1 MGMSS
6 HLHNENELLQQ
17 AAGGSETAFTTLFY
31 LYKDRLYGYILRL
44 TGSPE
49 MAEDVVQDVFLK
61 LWKNRNGLTEI
72 EHLRGYVFRMA
83 QHHAINAFKRMAKEA
98 LLVANNALHPD
109 AVVTDAEA
117 VLELK
122 EVQQVLN
129 QVVSKL
135 PPQQK
140 LVYTLSREQGLK
152 HEEIARHLNISLSTV
167 NKHMIQALR
176 AIREQFRNHPDSLT
190 GFYILLVVV
199 STFEK

>member
-1 MGMSS
+1 MSS
-6 HLHNENELLQQ
+6 HLHNEHELLQL
-17 AAGGSETAFTTLFY
+17 AAGGSEAAFTTLFY
-31 LYKDRLYGYILRL
+31 LYKDRLYSYILRL

-61 LWKNRNGLTEI
+61 LWKHRSGLTEI
-72 EHLRGYVFRMA
+72 AHLRGYVFRMA
-83 QHHAINAFKRMAKEA
+83 QHHAINAFKRMAREA
-98 LLVANNALHPD
+98 LLVANNTLHPE
-109 AVVTDAEA
+109 AVATEVEA

-122 EVQQVLN
+122 EVQQVLS
-129 QVVSKL
+129 QAVSKL

-152 HEEIARHLNISLSTV
+152 HEEIAQHLNISLSTV

-176 AIREQFRNHPDSLT
+176 TIREQFRNHPDTLT
-190 GFYILLVVV
+190 GFYILLAVV